1 MDKEI
6 GFIND
11 RMVRIMAGVF
21 VDKWIGLDELVER
34 TLTEMVYEKVLDKPV
49 VKDMLMSKPQGKEGG
64 SSLHPLIV
72 NAQHLSLPWSHPLSL
87 LNLFDAKGGFL
98 GLIRLT

>member
-34 TLTEMVYEKVLDKPV
+34 TLTEMVYEKVLDKCCENN
-49 VKDMLMSKPQGKEGG
+49 G
-64 SSLHPLIV
+64 
-72 NAQHLSLPWSHPLSL
+72 
-87 LNLFDAKGGFL
+87 
-98 GLIRLT
+98 